1 MATDSTQGGLQR
13 QPDFRITL
21 GGKDIT
27 ATVNP
32 RLVSLTLAQC
42 RGGEA
47 DQLDL
52 VLNDADGQ
60 LELPRTGVQIAL
72 AIGWAGADLTGKG
85 TFTVDEVEHSGA
97 PDQVQIR
104 ARSAD
109 LRAGLR
115 NRAEQSWHATT
126 LGTVAQTIARRN
138 GLQARIDAGLAATPI
153 AHADQTNE
161 SDINFITRLA
171 RRHDAVATVKA
182 GRLVLLPING
192 SRSSSG
198 AVLAAITLTRAAG
211 DQHRFH
217 VADRDAY
224 TGVRAYW
231 HDPDRAKQ
239 RSVLVGQSGNAKRLR
254 EGHANEADAR
264 AAAEAEW
271 QRVQRGAA
279 TFELTLATGV
289 ATLDAQAPLAVSGF
303 KPEIDGTDWLVTK
316 VTHTIADG
324 GFTTR
329 LEAERQ
335 GSDANAGSADDV
347 G

>member
-1 MATDSTQGGLQR
+1 MVTDDTQGGLQR
-13 QPDFRITL
+13 QPAFRITL

-32 RLVSLTLAQC
+32 RLVSLVLSQC
-42 RGGEA
+42 RGDEA

-52 VLNDADGQ
+52 TLDDTDGR
-60 LELPRTGVQIAL
+60 LELPRTGVEFSL
-72 AIGWAGADLTGKG
+72 AIGWAGADLTPKG

-115 NRAEQSWHATT
+115 NRAEQSWHDTT

-138 GLQARIDAGLAATPI
+138 GLQARIDSGLASTPI
-153 AHADQTNE
+153 AHVDQTNE
-161 SDINFITRLA
+161 SDINFLSRLA

-182 GRLVLLPING
+182 DRLVLLPING
-192 SRSSSG
+192 SRSGSG
-198 AVLAAITLTRAAG
+198 AALPAISLTRSSG
-211 DQHRFH
+211 DQHRYH
-217 VADRDAY
+217 MADRDAY

-231 HDPDRAKQ
+231 HDTTRAKQ

-254 EGHANEADAR
+254 EGHATEADAR

-271 QRVQRGAA
+271 QRIQRGAA
-279 TFELTLATGV
+279 TFELTLATGI
-289 ATLDAQAPLAVSGF
+289 ASLDAQVPLAVSGF

-324 GFTTR
+324 GFITR

-335 GSDANAGSADDV
+335 GTDANAGSAEDV